1 MQKVVLI
8 SGAIFG
14 FLAIVFGAF
23 GAHALKKIL
32 SEEKVASFEV
42 GVRYQM
48 YGALTLLLI
57 GIGLD
62 FDMRTARWAFFG
74 IFYGTIVFSGSI
86 YILSFKEYLKA
97 DGLKIFGPITPLGG
111 LLLLVGWA
119 CIFLSVLG

>member
-14 FLAIVFGAF
+14 FLAIIFGAF

>member
-8 SGAIFG
+8 TGAIFG

-48 YGALTLLLI
+48 YSAITLLLI
-57 GIGLD
+57 GFGLD
-62 FDMRTARWAFFG
+62 FDLRVARWAFFG
-74 IFYGTIVFSGSI
+74 IFYGTIIFSGSI
-86 YILSFKEYLKA
+86 YLLSFKEYWKA
-97 DGLKIFGPITPLGG
+97 DGLKILGPITPLGG

-119 CIFLSVLG
+119 CIFLSIL